1 MARIVTLKDIA
12 NELGTSIVTVS
23 NALSGKKGVS
33 EAVRAQ
39 VIEKAR
45 ELGYDNA
52 KQNKIPQGKVTIGV
66 IVSEQY
72 IGIGTSFY
80 WTMYQQAVWA
90 ASTHKALTTLEI
102 ISTDQEKKLE
112 PPRLAADEAID
123 GLIVIGKL
131 EKIYLDCILKV
142 LKVPVVLLDFR
153 CEESGCSSVMSN
165 NYIGMYKMTRYLLKK
180 GHRSIGYVGEVE
192 TNENLCDRY
201 FGYRKVMEEWGVPV
215 NQEWV
220 IADPQVVSQKAA
232 ISLPK
237 TLPTAFVC
245 CNDYVAGFLYDRL
258 SQLGYRVPEDISL
271 VGYDNYLYGHSLA
284 KKLTTYNVDMKE
296 MASAAVKMLLKKA
309 NGKSDYYKIVYLD
322 SQIVERES
330 VKSITV

>member
-1 MARIVTLKDIA
+1 LARTVKLKDIA

-33 EAVRAQ
+33 EAIRTQ
-39 VIEKAR
+39 VIEKAK
-45 ELGYDNA
+45 ELGYDYTRQD
-52 KQNKIPQGKVTIGV
+52 KSPKGKVTIGV
-66 IVSEQY
+66 IVSGQY

-80 WTMYQQAVWA
+80 WTMYQQVVWA
-90 ASTHKALTTLEI
+90 ASTFKALTTLEI
-102 ISTDQEKKLE
+102 ISTEKEKQLE
-112 PPRLAADEAID
+112 PPRLTADGSID

-131 EKIYLDCILKV
+131 EKEYLERILKI
-142 LKVPVVLLDFR
+142 LQVPVVLLDFR

-165 NYIGMYKMTRYLLKK
+165 NYIGMYKITRYLLKK
-180 GHRSIGYVGEVE
+180 GHRNIGFVGEVE

-215 NQEWV
+215 NKEWV
-220 IADPQVVSQKAA
+220 IADPMVVSQRAA

-237 TLPTAFVC
+237 ALPTAFVC

-258 SQLGYRVPEDISL
+258 SQMGYRVPEDISL

-296 MASAAVKMLLKKA
+296 MATAAVKMLVKKI
-309 NGKSDYYKIVYLD
+309 NGKSDYYNIVYLD
-322 SQIVERES
+322 SQIVERDS
-330 VKSITV
+330 VKNIKE

>member
-1 MARIVTLKDIA
+1 MKLKDIA

-33 EAVRAQ
+33 ETVRSQ

-45 ELGYDNA
+45 EMGYENTRHSKDPRE
-52 KQNKIPQGKVTIGV
+52 KLTIGV

-80 WTMYQQAVWA
+80 WTMYQQTVWA
-90 ASTHKALTTLEI
+90 ASMYKALTTLEI
-102 ISTDQEKKLE
+102 ISIDKEKQLE
-112 PPRLAADEAID
+112 LPRLTDEGGIN
-123 GLIVIGKL
+123 GLIVIGKM
-131 EKIYLDCILKV
+131 EKKYLKNLIHTLQI
-142 LKVPVVLLDFR
+142 PAVLLDFR
-153 CEESGCSSVMSN
+153 CEEIGCSSIMSN
-165 NYIGMYKMTRYLLKK
+165 NYMGMYKMTRYLLKR
-180 GHRSIGYVGEVE
+180 GHRNIGYVGEIE

-220 IADPQVVSQKAA
+220 IADPEVVSGKAA

-237 TLPTAFVC
+237 ELPTAFVC
-245 CNDYVAGFLYDRL
+245 ASDFAAGFLYDKL
-258 SQLGYRVPEDISL
+258 SQMGHRVPEDISL
-271 VGYDNYLYGHSLA
+271 VGYDNYLYGHPLA

-296 MASAAVKMLLKKA
+296 MAHAAVNMLLKKIA
-309 NGKSDYYKIVYLD
+309 GGPDYNHIKYLD
-322 SQIVERES
+322 SYIVERSS
-330 VKSITV
+330 VKNI